1 MSLTEKAKII
11 ALAEQNVSN
20 REIAF
25 KTSFNES
32 SVRRFLKKYCETEK
46 LEKTKGSGSKKCTNE
61 RENRVIMKTSLWDR
75 FKNAVEIAS
84 EVQQRFFK
92 DGFDGK
98 DTSQKTTSQPENEE
112 SSLKLGEK

>member
-11 ALAEQNVSN
+11 ALTEQNVSN
-20 REIAF
+20 REIAV

-32 SVRRFLKKYCETEK
+32 SVRRFLKKYRETEK
-46 LEKTKGSGSKKCTNE
+46 LEKTKGSGRKKCTNE
-61 RENRVIMKTSLWDR
+61 RENRVIMKISLRDR

-84 EVQQRFFK
+84 EDR
-92 DGFDGK
+92 FDGK